1 MSELA
6 PPEATP
12 STGTPTTPRRRRGL
26 AIVLGAI
33 RWLVLLGLVAAM
45 AVLWQEVQSI
55 NSIKIAFGDRLDEVR
70 TRLAETRAAQ
80 MPATELERRLTSLQT
95 ELEATRQQAKST
107 ALQVDPVL
115 ELLRQGRP
123 AWYRAE
129 AIYLMQMANQA
140 LQLRG
145 DATAALRA
153 LWLADKNLETLGDPR
168 FLPVRETLAR
178 EMTALRALPTVD
190 LPGISLQLSTLAH
203 DVEHWPLLRHVPDHW
218 SASPTAAV
226 DPQAPSMWQ
235 QWLAVLRNLLE
246 IRRAEGPVA
255 ALASPEL
262 ERLQRL
268 QTILQIQAAR
278 LALLQRD
285 GKTFHSELDG
295 ALGSLQTYFDA
306 QDPAVQ
312 SARQQMEALR
322 NIQIDP
328 QRPDLSSSLG
338 QLRALEAEMVMP

>member
-6 PPEATP
+6 PPEAAP
-12 STGTPTTPRRRRGL
+12 STGTPLPPRRRRGL

-33 RWLVLLGLVAAM
+33 RWLVLIGLAAAM

-55 NSIKIAFGDRLDEVR
+55 NSIKVAFGDRLDEVR

-95 ELEATRQQAKST
+95 ELDATRQQAKST

-153 LWLADKNLETLGDPR
+153 LWLADKNLEILGDPR

-178 EMTALRALPTVD
+178 EMAALRALPTVD
-190 LPGISLQLSTLAH
+190 LPGISVQLSTLARE
-203 DVEHWPLLRHVPDHW
+203 VEHWPLLRHVPDHW

-226 DPQAPSMWQ
+226 DSQAPSMRQ
-235 QWLAVLRNLLE
+235 QWLTVLRNLME
-246 IRRAEGPVA
+246 IRRAEGPIA

-285 GKTFHSELDG
+285 GNTFHSELDS

-306 QDPAVQ
+306 KDPAVQ
-312 SARQQMEALR
+312 SARQQLESLR
-322 NIQIDP
+322 ETQIDP
-328 QRPDLSSSLG
+328 RRPDLSGSLT

>member
-12 STGTPTTPRRRRGL
+12 SAGTPATPRRRRGL
-26 AIVLGAI
+26 AIVLGAVH
-33 RWLVLLGLVAAM
+33 WLVLLGLVAAV

-80 MPATELERRLTSLQT
+80 MPATELERRLTTLQT
-95 ELEATRQQAKST
+95 ELEATRQQARST
-107 ALQVDPVL
+107 ALQVGPVL

-129 AIYLMQMANQA
+129 AIYLMQMANEA

-178 EMTALRALPTVD
+178 EMAALRALPTVD
-190 LPGISLQLSTLAH
+190 LPGISLQLSALAH
-203 DVEHWPLLRHVPDHW
+203 EVEHWPLLRHVPDHW
-218 SASPTAAV
+218 SASPTAAG
-226 DPQAPSMWQ
+226 DSQAPSMWQ
-235 QWLAVLRNLLE
+235 QWRAVLRNLLE

-285 GKTFHSELDG
+285 GKTFHSELEG
-295 ALGSLQTYFDA
+295 ALGSLKTYFDT

-312 SARQQMEALR
+312 SARRQLEALQ

-328 QRPDLSSSLG
+328 QRPDLSGSLA
-338 QLRALEAEMVMP
+338 QMRALEAEMVMP

>member
-1 MSELA
+1 MLS
-6 PPEATP
+6 
-12 STGTPTTPRRRRGL
+12 
-26 AIVLGAI
+26 AI

-95 ELEATRQQAKST
+95 ELEATREQAKST

-168 FLPVRETLAR
+168 FLPVRATLAS

-190 LPGISLQLSTLAH
+190 LPGISLQLSALAH
-203 DVEHWPLLRHVPDHW
+203 EVEHWPLLRHVPDHW
-218 SASPTAAV
+218 SASPTSAV
-226 DPQAPSMWQ
+226 DSQAPSMWQ

-246 IRRAEGPVA
+246 IRRAEGPIA

-285 GKTFHSELDG
+285 GKTFHSELEG
-295 ALGSLQTYFDA
+295 ALGSLQTYFDV
-306 QDPAVQ
+306 QEPAVQ

-328 QRPDLSSSLG
+328 QRPDLSGSLA

>member
-12 STGTPTTPRRRRGL
+12 SAGTKATTRRRRGL
-26 AIVLGAI
+26 AIVLGAV
-33 RWLVLLGLVAAM
+33 RWLVLLGLLAAM
-45 AVLWQEVQSI
+45 AVLWQEVQGI
-55 NSIKIAFGDRLDEVR
+55 NSVKIAFGDRLDEVR

-145 DATAALRA
+145 DATSALRA

-178 EMTALRALPTVD
+178 EMAALRALPTVD
-190 LPGISLQLSTLAH
+190 LPGISLQLSALAH
-203 DVEHWPLLRHVPDHW
+203 EVEHWLLLRHVPDHW
-218 SASPTAAV
+218 SASTSTAV
-226 DPQAPSMWQ
+226 DSQAPSMWQ
-235 QWLAVLRNLLE
+235 QWLGVLRNLLE

-285 GKTFHSELDG
+285 GKTFQSELEG
-295 ALGSLQTYFDA
+295 ALSSLQTYFDV

-312 SARQQMEALR
+312 SARQQLKALQ
-322 NIQIDP
+322 NVQIDP
-328 QRPDLSSSLG
+328 QRPDLSGSLA
-338 QLRALEAEMVMP
+338 QMRALEAEMVMP

>member
-12 STGTPTTPRRRRGL
+12 STGTPATPRRRRGL

-45 AVLWQEVQSI
+45 AVLWQEIQSI

-107 ALQVDPVL
+107 ALQVNPVL

-153 LWLADKNLETLGDPR
+153 LWLADKNLEILGDPR

-190 LPGISLQLSTLAH
+190 LPGISLQLSTLARA
-203 DVEHWPLLRHVPDHW
+203 VEHWPLLRHVPDHW
-218 SASPTAAV
+218 SASPTAAA
-226 DPQAPSMWQ
+226 DSQAPSIWQ
-235 QWLAVLRNLLE
+235 QWLAVLRNLME
-246 IRRAEGPVA
+246 IRRAEGPIA

-285 GKTFHSELDG
+285 GNTFHSELDS

-306 QDPAVQ
+306 KDPAVQ
-312 SARQQMEALR
+312 SARQQLEALR
-322 NIQIDP
+322 NTQIDP
-328 QRPDLSSSLG
+328 QRPDLSGSLS